1 MAAKINKKAIEKAI
15 FSNRVVKNTVRNI
28 VRQEV
33 EKEKALF
40 QSEFESH
47 PVTRE
52 LDSGENASNSSGTL
66 GGYGNLFSFLGFN
79 QGDNPTEPVKFLIKK
94 IRLNPNVQFVR
105 NNFVMKVN
113 IPSKEEFAA
122 VTRLPWE
129 SGRSWLFDMERGIS
143 GLGSYLA
150 GRFNISRSGGGI
162 QSQYKYSNRVFRP
175 VKYFSQ
181 IYNKFRKR
189 LGVVK

>member
-150 GRFNISRSGGGI
+150 GRFSISRSGGGI